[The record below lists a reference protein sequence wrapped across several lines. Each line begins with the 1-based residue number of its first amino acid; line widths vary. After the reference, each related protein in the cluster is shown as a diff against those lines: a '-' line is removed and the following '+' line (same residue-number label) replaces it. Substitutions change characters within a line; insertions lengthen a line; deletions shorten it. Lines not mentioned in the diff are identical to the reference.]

1 MKKEQNTKEQ
11 PVEKVEQRKLLPIQK
26 GDKRNYKIVIP
37 EEVEEKI
44 RFLCDKIHKVE
55 WSGTLF
61 YDIAGTFEDDNL
73 VVTCKD
79 IYLMDIGSGTYTE
92 FNMSPDVISYMAQNP
107 ELLDCKTG
115 LVHSHCTFSTF
126 FSGTDVSTLQEEG
139 TDRNHFVSLIVNNE
153 GTYTAG
159 ITKKIKSV
167 KDVTETFSYS
177 TYGGTPVT
185 QDRKYKETTESI
197 LWYELEIDKCE
208 VPTGHTDIVERMEE
222 IKKKKEETRAKTSS
236 FPYFNSPYSS
246 NKHSFNSP
254 LLNNSKTIKK
264 NEDPFQSSFDWD
276 DYDDYED
283 IYGFNKSFGVD
294 TKKNGFEEN
303 EECDYNQKIIE
314 RGAKQLVTGNYLLPN
329 EDRVDL
335 KQWVKNM
342 PLLYK
347 KRFGELSNRE
357 NKSAFE
363 TWAEIMAQ
371 YVVENDL
378 DPNYEMMDEED
389 DEVSA
394 KAFALTLYLEGL
406 EDHPNDYL
414 RIIIDAVSN
423 FIQ

>member
-1 MKKEQNTKEQ
+1 
-11 PVEKVEQRKLLPIQK
+11 
-26 GDKRNYKIVIP
+26 
-37 EEVEEKI
+37 
-44 RFLCDKIHKVE
+44 
-55 WSGTLF
+55 
-61 YDIAGTFEDDNL
+61 
-73 VVTCKD
+73 
-79 IYLMDIGSGTYTE
+79 
-92 FNMSPDVISYMAQNP
+92 MA
-107 ELLDCKTG
+107 
-115 LVHSHCTFSTF
+115 F
-126 FSGTDVSTLQEEG
+126 FSGTDTATLQEEG

-185 QDRKYKETTESI
+185 QDRKYKETTENI
-197 LWYELEIDKCE
+197 IWYELEIEKHE
-208 VPTGHTDIVERMEE
+208 VAKGHTDIVERMEE
-222 IKKKKEETRAKTSS
+222 IKKKKEETRTKTSS
-236 FPYFNSPYSS
+236 FPYFNSPYNSG
-246 NKHSFNSP
+246 KYSFNSP
-254 LLNNSKTIKK
+254 LSNNSKTIKK

-276 DYDDYED
+276 DYDD

-294 TKKNGFEEN
+294 TKKNGFEGN
-303 EECDYNQKIIE
+303 EECDYNQKIIK

-329 EDRVDL
+329 EDSVDL